1 MEDWLKNAVEQGK
14 INLEKLKKEVDKD
27 KQNEKSVL
35 RGISNRII

>member
-35 RGISNRII
+35 RGIPNRII